1 MNNQIKLTPDLA
13 ECIGI
18 YVGDGYLRY
27 HGYRKELDISGG
39 YEEQE
44 YYDDH
49 VIPLFNK
56 VFGLSIKG
64 RFFPSRKTY
73 GFWTSSN
80 VVIETFK
87 NLGFPSGAKSL
98 IIFVPDVIKYSE
110 NKLILTRFLRGYFDT
125 DGCVTFRNRTGGKSY
140 SKFKQKYH
148 YYPRIQLISV
158 SKKLIGDVGEM
169 LEQLGFNFYNN
180 SYDPKNIN
188 WKTTH
193 RILIV
198 GDSKI
203 ANWLKI
209 IGTGNVTKS
218 SRFEIWEK
226 FGFCPPFTNYN
237 QRINILAGKLDPYT
251 LYGPVM

>member
-1 MNNQIKLTPDLA
+1 MNENIKLTPDLA

-18 YVGDGYLRY
+18 YAGDGYLRY
-27 HGYRKELDISGG
+27 HGFRKELDISGG

-44 YYDDH
+44 YYDGH

-56 VFGLSIKG
+56 VFGLNIKG
-64 RFFPSRKTY
+64 RFFPSRRTY
-73 GFWTSSN
+73 GFWTSDK

-98 IIFVPDVIKYSE
+98 IILVPDVIKYSE

-125 DGCVTFRNRTGGKSY
+125 DGCVTFRNRTGAKNY
-140 SKFKQKYH
+140 SEFKQKYH

-158 SKKLIGDVGEM
+158 SKKLIDDVGVM
-169 LEQLGFNFYNN
+169 LEQLGFYYYNH
-180 SYDPKNIN
+180 SYTPKNTN
-188 WKTTH
+188 WKIQH
-193 RILIV
+193 KILIC
-198 GDSKI
+198 GEKKLF
-203 ANWLKI
+203 NWLRI
-209 IGTGNVTKS
+209 IGTSNVTKL
-218 SRFEIWEK
+218 SRVDVWKK
-226 FGFCPPFTNYN
+226 FGFCPPLTNYN